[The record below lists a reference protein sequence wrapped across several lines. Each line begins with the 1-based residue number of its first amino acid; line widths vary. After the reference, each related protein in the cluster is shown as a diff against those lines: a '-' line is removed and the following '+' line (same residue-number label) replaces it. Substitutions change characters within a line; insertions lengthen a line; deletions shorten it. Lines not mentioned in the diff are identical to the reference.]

1 MGEVIRT
8 TVDTA
13 LLKRE
18 PFQRMVFAGTATA
31 DAYIVV
37 FVVSVLIPLL
47 FVLDLVGLDPL
58 NWLSWIVALIAGAAN
73 AGFRWLIAAGLF
85 WYVSTNMLDGGG
97 RYHAGLPV
105 VGFAHTPLL
114 LIPFITRF
122 TALSSPVLVY
132 LVPAAWGILIM
143 SVGAQAVYDV
153 PREKAMLA
161 GLAGAFGYFLALV
174 IFRI

>member
-1 MGEVIRT
+1 MGVLRT

-37 FVVSVLIPLL
+37 FAVSVLVPLL
-47 FVLDLVGLDPL
+47 FLLDVVGLDPF
-58 NWLSWIVALIAGAAN
+58 NWLSWVVALIAGAAN
-73 AGFRWLIAAGLF
+73 AGFRWLIAAGVF
-85 WYVSTNMLDGGG
+85 WYMATNALGGQG

-114 LIPFITRF
+114 LIPLIANFTR
-122 TALSSPVLVY
+122 LSSPILIY
-132 LVPAAWGILIM
+132 LVPAAWGVLIM
-143 SVGAQAVYDV
+143 SVGVQAVYDV
-153 PREKAMLA
+153 PKDKAVLA
-161 GLAGAFGYFLALV
+161 GLAGAFGYFLAV
-174 IFRI
+174 FIFQI